1 MSTNSSIVLPVGAGY
16 GVVVGIGFFF
26 ALVMYG
32 ISFLQVRNML
42 EIATFLGFPL
52 VLSWSEIFSG

>member
-1 MSTNSSIVLPVGAGY
+1 MSTNASIVLPVGAGY

-32 ISFLQVRNML
+32 ISFLQVRNMI
-42 EIATFLGFPL
+42 EIATLGFFWSL
-52 VLSWSEIFSG
+52 FWSEIFSD